1 MEACI
6 NINNNNKFITLNV
19 DMYFLKFEK
28 FQNSKITNNKNLL
41 LQFCVKKIFLTIF
54 DQIFQKNLL
63 AYFNSYNFSRSI
75 KNSCQTGFL
84 EHYWVIVM

>member
-28 FQNSKITNNKNLL
+28 FQNSWNNYKKNYK
-41 LQFCVKKIFLTIF
+41 Q
-54 DQIFQKNLL
+54 
-63 AYFNSYNFSRSI
+63 
-75 KNSCQTGFL
+75 
-84 EHYWVIVM
+84 